1 LPQAA
6 TRFGLEK
13 IMDLRHIQ
21 YFLAIAEC
29 GSLSKASTI
38 LGVAQPTLSRS
49 VRQLEE
55 DIGSY
60 LFYRHG
66 RGIRLTEEGA
76 QFQASVTPL
85 VRDLLQAKDDIK
97 GNAGVPAGPVVFG
110 MPPSISGI
118 IGARLV
124 EVFLERFPQVKL
136 QIMDGFSGYV
146 NEWLVSGRVDMAIV
160 NSARRSASMRMD
172 PLMTVG
178 LFHVTRRSAGGE
190 PKDDTVGFVD
200 VASTPLVLP
209 GRHHGLRRELD
220 SAAQK
225 LGSELNILVEIDA
238 LEALLSLVR
247 RGVASTILPHGAIVR
262 HLLDPELVIRRVM
275 DPELTMQFMIA
286 YSLQRPTTL
295 AMRELGR
302 LVRTE
307 VSQAIVDGRM
317 VGQMES
323 I

>member
-1 LPQAA
+1 V
-6 TRFGLEK
+6 EK

-21 YFLAIAEC
+21 HFLAIAEC

-38 LGVAQPTLSRS
+38 LGIAQPTLSRS

-55 DIGSY
+55 DIGTY

-76 QFQASVTPL
+76 QFQTAVTPL
-85 VRDLLQAKDDIK
+85 IRDLLQAKDDIK

-110 MPPSISGI
+110 MPPSISGV
-118 IGARLV
+118 IGSRLV

-160 NSARRSASMRMD
+160 NSARRSANMRMD
-172 PLMTVG
+172 PVLTVG
-178 LFHVTRRSAGGE
+178 LFHVIRRSPTHDARG
-190 PKDDTVGFVD
+190 KDDTIAFSELIG
-200 VASTPLVLP
+200 APLVVP

-225 LGSELNILVEIDA
+225 LGTDLNVLVEIDA
-238 LEALLSLVR
+238 LEALFNLVR
-247 RGVASTILPHGAIVR
+247 RGIASTILPHGAIVR
-262 HLLDPELVIRRVM
+262 HLADPELLIRRVV
-275 DPELTMQFMIA
+275 DPEVTMQFMIA

-302 LVRTE
+302 LVRVE
-307 VSQAIVDGRM
+307 VAQAIADGRM
-317 VGQMES
+317 VGLMEKP
-323 I
+323 

>member
-1 LPQAA
+1 V
-6 TRFGLEK
+6 EK

-21 YFLAIAEC
+21 HFLAIAEC

-76 QFQASVTPL
+76 QFQSAVTPL

-97 GNAGVPAGPVVFG
+97 GNAGVPAGAVAFG
-110 MPPSISGI
+110 MPPSISGV

-124 EVFLERFPQVKL
+124 EVFLERFPQVRL

-146 NEWLVSGRVDMAIV
+146 NEWLVSGRVDMAII
-160 NSARRSASMRMD
+160 NSARRSANMRMEA
-172 PLMTVG
+172 LLTVG
-178 LFHVTRRSAGGE
+178 LFHVIRRSAVPEIDRG
-190 PKDDTVGFVD
+190 KDTIGFQMIVG
-200 VASTPLVLP
+200 APLVLP

-225 LGSELNILVEIDA
+225 LGAELNILVEIDA
-238 LEALLSLVR
+238 LEALFSLVR

-262 HLLDPELVIRRVM
+262 HFQDPELLIRRVV
-275 DPELTMQFMIA
+275 DPEVSMQFMIA

-302 LVRTE
+302 LVRIE
-307 VSQAIVDGRM
+307 VAQAIADGRM
-317 VGQMES
+317 VGSMETL
-323 I
+323 